1 MSWYGYSGC
10 ASRIVYLER
19 TQRTKASHL
28 LSYLFSVQ
36 YYFSSVISNRSRD
49 QPQDSGL
56 SVQRICSLPISYILL
71 DPSPF
76 HVLGRINERTN
87 SIMATRWDMLI
98 VFKRAAY
105 QYVFLIYQYDT
116 IHQYITESLYREL
129 SYMILYEVECLL
141 KNY

>member
-1 MSWYGYSGC
+1 MLPSISYMISRLRMIRSVSTSAHKDVDCGTAVGGC

-56 SVQRICSLPISYILL
+56 SVQRICSLPISYISWTPHRSMYWESYTKEPTRSWQQDGRVVVVSRGVIFL
-71 DPSPF
+71 F
-76 HVLGRINERTN
+76 HYLHNI
-87 SIMATRWDMLI
+87 
-98 VFKRAAY
+98 
-105 QYVFLIYQYDT
+105 
-116 IHQYITESLYREL
+116 
-129 SYMILYEVECLL
+129 
-141 KNY
+141 